1 MQSFRTAVGILSLAG
16 RNLLPLFDR
25 TTTVPRND
33 PRYAIFKLTEE
44 NIQATL
50 EFLEQADAEF
60 AGGND
65 CEAPKRCVAT
75 EGDYVT
81 RAELEVNGGLFMY
94 GPRLWTRCRRAS
106 CGRFR
111 GDVGAS
117 HNPGPLTGTA

>member
-1 MQSFRTAVGILSLAG
+1 MQSFRTAVRILSLAG

-65 CEAPKRCVAT
+65 CEVLRRCVAT
-75 EGDYVT
+75 EGDYAT
-81 RAELEVNGGLFMY
+81 GAGQWVNGGLFM
-94 GPRLWTRCRRAS
+94 
-106 CGRFR
+106 
-111 GDVGAS
+111 
-117 HNPGPLTGTA
+117 